1 MSESQESIYPISSE
15 VLGAESLVQA
25 ILTAK
30 ETLYWSRE
38 WDSRFYI
45 RLAELGFITT
55 AIDYEAPD
63 AGDEP
68 LVSVPLLI
76 PEIQEAYAVLDW
88 ENRHIG
94 RTLRRWMQSSACTSK
109 NYKLIVGCNL
119 STVVEGIRKCH
130 QPCWLI
136 EEYEHLLE
144 ALMKDST
151 HRDFE
156 LIPVGLEASGYG
168 IVAGEIGYRIGRT
181 YTSLTGFLNRE
192 NHTHNHAGKLQM
204 HLLAEHLEAL
214 GIAFWNLGHPGMQY
228 KLDLGARVLPRKRF
242 LQRWQKAVKDEL

>member
-1 MSESQESIYPISSE
+1 M
-15 VLGAESLVQA
+15 
-25 ILTAK
+25 
-30 ETLYWSRE
+30 
-38 WDSRFYI
+38 
-45 RLAELGFITT
+45 AELGFITT

-63 AGDEP
+63 ARDEP

-109 NYKLIVGCNL
+109 NYNLIVGCNL
-119 STVVEGIRKCH
+119 STVVESIRKCH

-144 ALMKDST
+144 ALLKDSI

-168 IVAGEIGYRIGRT
+168 IVAEKLAIALAEPTPVSLDFSIGRNIPT
-181 YTSLTGFLNRE
+181 IMQVSCRCTW
-192 NHTHNHAGKLQM
+192 
-204 HLLAEHLEAL
+204 AEHLEAQ

-228 KLDLGARVLPRKRF
+228 KLTLGHVYFSEDVSSALAEGGKR
-242 LQRWQKAVKDEL
+242 

>member
-1 MSESQESIYPISSE
+1 MPYLIGKI
-15 VLGAESLVQA
+15 GTLVG
-25 ILTAK
+25 
-30 ETLYWSRE
+30 
-38 WDSRFYI
+38 
-45 RLAELGFITT
+45 RLEDGCK
-55 AIDYEAPD
+55 
-63 AGDEP
+63 
-68 LVSVPLLI
+68 VPLAL
-76 PEIQEAYAVLDW
+76 Q
-88 ENRHIG
+88 
-94 RTLRRWMQSSACTSK
+94 
-109 NYKLIVGCNL
+109 NYNLIVGCNL

-144 ALMKDST
+144 ALLKDSI

-204 HLLAEHLEAL
+204 HLLAEHLEAQ
-214 GIAFWNLGHPGMQY
+214 GIAFGILGIQGCNTSSTLGHVY
-228 KLDLGARVLPRKRF
+228 FLGRRF
-242 LQRWQKAVKDEL
+242 FSVGRRR